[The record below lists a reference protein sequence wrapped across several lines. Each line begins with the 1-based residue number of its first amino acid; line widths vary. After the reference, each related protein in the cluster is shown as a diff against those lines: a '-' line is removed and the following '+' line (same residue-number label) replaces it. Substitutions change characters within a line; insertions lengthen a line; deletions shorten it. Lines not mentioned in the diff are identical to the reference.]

1 MFSPLIERAL
11 RVAADAHRHQHRKA
25 SDIPYLTHP
34 VSVMLILQR
43 AGFHDEELL
52 AAAALHDVVE
62 DTSRSLADLAA
73 DFPPRVLEFVACLTE
88 RKRDPAGQPRS
99 WHDRKRE
106 HIEQVAASPWEAR
119 AIVLADKLHNL
130 ATIAFDLD
138 AGQNVWPRFN
148 APARQLLDYHRTMV
162 DRAEQGDPRLASLA
176 IECRRLIEQ
185 LEHAIE
191 S

>member
-1 MFSPLIERAL
+1 MFSSLIERAL

-34 VSVMLILQR
+34 VSVMVILQR

-62 DTSRSLADLAA
+62 DTPRSLVDLAA
-73 DFPPRVLEFVACLTE
+73 DFPPRVLELVACLTE
-88 RKRDPAGQPRS
+88 RKRGAAGQPRS
-99 WHDRKRE
+99 WQDRKRE
-106 HIEQVAASPWEAR
+106 HIEQVAAGPWEAR

-148 APARQLLDYHRTMV
+148 APAQQFLDYHRTMV
-162 DRAEQGDPRLASLA
+162 DRAEQADPRLASLA
-176 IECRRLIEQ
+176 TECRRLINE
-185 LEHAIE
+185 LA
-191 S
+191 

>member
-1 MFSPLIERAL
+1 MFSPLIELAL

-43 AGFHDEELL
+43 AGFHDEEML

-62 DTSRSLADLAA
+62 DTPRSFADLAA

-88 RKRDPAGQPRS
+88 RKRDATGQPRS
-99 WHDRKRE
+99 WQDRKRE
-106 HIEQVAASPWEAR
+106 HIEQVAAGPWEAR

-138 AGQNVWPRFN
+138 AGQDVWPRFN
-148 APARQLLDYHRTMV
+148 APAQQLLDYHRTMV

-176 IECRRLIEQ
+176 TECRRLINE
-185 LEHAIE
+185 LA
-191 S
+191 